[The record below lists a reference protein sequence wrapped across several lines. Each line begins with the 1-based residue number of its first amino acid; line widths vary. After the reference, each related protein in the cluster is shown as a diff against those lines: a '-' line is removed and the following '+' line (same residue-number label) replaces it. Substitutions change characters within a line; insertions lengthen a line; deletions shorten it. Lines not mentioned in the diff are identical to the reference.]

1 MIYRDIDK
9 LIKIKR
15 SKKID
20 ILHTM
25 RQVTSDELAMQIT
38 VNLLNFSIKMHFVLK
53 INYMVSF
60 IVILD
65 LKMTGA

>member
-25 RQVTSDELAMQIT
+25 RQVTSDELAMQST